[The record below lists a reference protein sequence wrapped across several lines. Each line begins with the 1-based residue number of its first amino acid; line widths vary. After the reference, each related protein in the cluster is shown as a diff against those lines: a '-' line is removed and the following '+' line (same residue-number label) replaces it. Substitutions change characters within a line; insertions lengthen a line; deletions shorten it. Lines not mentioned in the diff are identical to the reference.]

1 MAILF
6 EMTEPKLILL
16 RGLPGSGKS
25 TFAKSLIGFE
35 HLEADQ
41 YFYKDGQ
48 YKFDINNL
56 YDAHEYCRRTADE
69 CLYQGYNVVVS
80 NTFTTKKELI
90 PYFAIAKN
98 HGIIPSVVLMQN
110 NWGSIHGVPVETL
123 QKMKNRFCY
132 DISDLFEIYKK
143 ES

>member
-1 MAILF
+1 VKQ
-6 EMTEPKLILL
+6 PKLILV

-25 TFAKSLIGFE
+25 TFAKSLIGFNSF
-35 HLEADQ
+35 EADQ
-41 YFYKDGQ
+41 YFYKDGV
-48 YKFDINNL
+48 YKFDINYL
-56 YDAHEYCRRTADE
+56 CEAHERCQVLTDE
-69 CLYQGYNVVVS
+69 YLEAGQNVVVS
-80 NTFTTKKELI
+80 NTFTTKRELVV
-90 PYFAIAKN
+90 YFEIAKK

-110 NWGSIHGVPVETL
+110 TWGSIHGVPAETL